1 MSELLLGMIA
11 HSMHSANT
19 KPSPNLHEFCQKLGS
34 NSVLLW
40 LVFFL
45 VLAPAARADLEQDM
59 QIWTPITLDIPIKRK
74 LRGYFEVGPRI
85 GDGASRINQL
95 LIRPG
100 LEYRFND
107 HFSLFTG
114 YLWQSTYQY
123 DPYKVLHEH
132 RTWQQI
138 LLEKNI
144 KRLSLINRSRLE
156 QRYFENLSGTGNRLR
171 HLVKGNFR
179 LSKLFYLTTSNELFL
194 NLNSVNDGPQRGVDQ
209 NRLFTGIG
217 LKFGKNDR
225 IEFGYQYQYVN
236 RSDEFDDLANH
247 ALIFQTYFGLLD

>member
-1 MSELLLGMIA
+1 MIEVI
-11 HSMHSANT
+11 S
-19 KPSPNLHEFCQKLGS
+19 KLSPNLRAFGPNLRIAFAWLFLGW
-34 NSVLLW
+34 LL
-40 LVFFL
+40 LPT
-45 VLAPAARADLEQDM
+45 PAANAGVEHDL

-74 LRGYFEVGPRI
+74 LRGYFEVGPRV
-85 GDGASRINQL
+85 GDDASRIRQL

-123 DPYKVLHEH
+123 NPSQVLHEH

-156 QRYFENLSGTGNRLR
+156 QRYFEDLSGTGNRLR

-194 NLNSVNDGPQRGVDQ
+194 NLNSVKDGPQRGIDQ

-217 LKFGKNDR
+217 FKFGKNDR

-247 ALIFQTYFGLLD
+247 ALVFQTYLGLLD